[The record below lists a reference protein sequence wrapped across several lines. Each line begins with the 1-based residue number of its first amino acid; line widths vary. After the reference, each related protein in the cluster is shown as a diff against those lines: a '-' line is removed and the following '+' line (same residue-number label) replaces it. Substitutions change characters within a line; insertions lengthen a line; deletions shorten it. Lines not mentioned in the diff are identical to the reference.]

1 MKRSSNRRPFFL
13 THFCMFRLSFVVGL
27 LFISLGAFTQ
37 SNWCGT
43 DKIQHDLELANPEF
57 RNKMH
62 QRMLNA
68 STGWS
73 NQNGAV
79 SKVALDIPVVV
90 HIIHDNGIGN
100 ITDDQVNDALRIL
113 NEDYN
118 RQNSDTVQT
127 RNTTNAPF
135 KPIAGVM
142 DVHFKL
148 AKLDPNGN
156 CTNGIV
162 RVNAPSLT
170 YNANDDCKF
179 TSNGGS
185 DQWPMDQ
192 YLNIW
197 VVNTIENSGA
207 GTILGYAYLPYWP
220 NGANYGILIR
230 NDAFGTIG
238 TASNADGRTL
248 THEMGHLL
256 GLQHIFDAGWSGTT
270 GCHSNDCF
278 ANGDYCCDTPPQAA
292 ANWSCSQTYNSCN
305 DVPTNDAFGY
315 DVVDQIE
322 NYMSYNSCQNMF
334 SRDQAGIMQQNF
346 IDITFLANMVTQ
358 QNITATGINAAAV
371 LCNADF
377 DANQVQLCMGDS
389 VQFTDHSYHNPTT
402 WNWTISPGVVNVDYA
417 FLAGTSATSQNPK
430 IVFFNSAKYQIK
442 LDVSDGVTSLSETKP
457 SYINVLPTAMNLPFH
472 EGFETVTNLSNE
484 ENWVIGNIQNN
495 AAFELATNAGHT
507 GTKSAK
513 LMNFNQPVESVD
525 ELASSA
531 IDLSNLN
538 VTDPLTLSFRYAY
551 RKRISSNEEWLR
563 VYVSDDCGD
572 SWVPRKTIHGSDLS
586 SMTSTTSWTP
596 SSASDWITVH
606 MVNITSFYYV
616 ENFRFKF
623 EFTSDNGNN
632 IYLDDIN
639 LYTGPPSDDIVLG
652 LPENEEI
659 SNLQLFPNPS
669 NGEATLLFELSNAT
683 NSHIQITAIDGT
695 IVQEHTIASAMGKNM
710 VLLNAENLR
719 QGMYFLRLTN
729 GKSQIVLPWII
740 E

>member
-1 MKRSSNRRPFFL
+1 M
-13 THFCMFRLSFVVGL
+13 
-27 LFISLGAFTQ
+27 
-37 SNWCGT
+37 
-43 DKIQHDLELANPEF
+43 
-57 RNKMH
+57 
-62 QRMLNA
+62 
-68 STGWS
+68 
-73 NQNGAV
+73 
-79 SKVALDIPVVV
+79 
-90 HIIHDNGIGN
+90 
-100 ITDDQVNDALRIL
+100 
-113 NEDYN
+113 
-118 RQNSDTVQT
+118 
-127 RNTTNAPF
+127 
-135 KPIAGVM
+135 
-142 DVHFKL
+142 
-148 AKLDPNGN
+148 
-156 CTNGIV
+156 
-162 RVNAPSLT
+162 
-170 YNANDDCKF
+170 
-179 TSNGGS
+179 
-185 DQWPMDQ
+185 
-192 YLNIW
+192 
-197 VVNTIENSGA
+197 
-207 GTILGYAYLPYWP
+207 
-220 NGANYGILIR
+220 
-230 NDAFGTIG
+230 
-238 TASNADGRTL
+238 
-248 THEMGHLL
+248 
-256 GLQHIFDAGWSGTT
+256 
-270 GCHSNDCF
+270 
-278 ANGDYCCDTPPQAA
+278 
-292 ANWSCSQTYNSCN
+292 
-305 DVPTNDAFGY
+305 
-315 DVVDQIE
+315 
-322 NYMSYNSCQNMF
+322 
-334 SRDQAGIMQQNF
+334 
-346 IDITFLANMVTQ
+346 
-358 QNITATGINAAAV
+358 
-371 LCNADF
+371 
-377 DANQVQLCMGDS
+377 
-389 VQFTDHSYHNPTT
+389 
-402 WNWTISPGVVNVDYA
+402 
-417 FLAGTSATSQNPK
+417 
-430 IVFFNSAKYQIK
+430 
-442 LDVSDGVTSLSETKP
+442 TSLSETKP

-472 EGFETVTNLSNE
+472 EGFETVTNLNNE

-513 LMNFNQPVESVD
+513 LMNFNQPVESID

-586 SMTSTTSWTP
+586 SLTSTTSWTP
-596 SSASDWITVH
+596 SSASDWTTVH
-606 MVNITSFYYV
+606 MVNITSFFYV